1 MTELSRR
8 QFLVAGGA
16 ALVATASAAE
26 PAQATGLAAMT
37 ITGTAVS
44 TLKSFDSAMTTFMTE
59 RGITNGQL
67 AVARGGKLMLARGY
81 TSGGSVTT
89 QPTSL
94 FRIASV
100 SKHITATAIMRLVQE
115 GKLSLGANVASL
127 LGLPTTADPR
137 LANVTIWRLL
147 QHTGGW
153 NKDISGDPVFKD
165 ATISKALGDTLP
177 VSQESIIT
185 YVTGRKLDFAPG
197 SSVAYSNFGYLL
209 LGKVIEKISGMPYA
223 TYVQSK
229 LFSPLGIDR
238 MRLGQTLTRA
248 AGEVTYDSSST
259 GTNVMDTSG
268 DTVKYPYGGFNLEN
282 MAANG
287 GWIASAVDLVRFELI
302 FDKPSVGILNAT
314 SIGRMFA
321 VPETGVNANGW
332 YYGAGWQ
339 VRPVSGGKL
348 NTWHT
353 GGLPGTYTL
362 VVRRSDGITFAAL
375 FNRRQ
380 EGGAPSFSSI
390 DPLLNQAASSVTA
403 WPIADRFSAYF

>member
-8 QFLVAGGA
+8 QLLVAGGA
-16 ALVATASAAE
+16 ALVATASAAK
-26 PAQATGLAAMT
+26 PAQATGLAAMK
-37 ITGTAVS
+37 ITGTPVS
-44 TLKSFDSAMTTFMTE
+44 ALKGFDSAMTTFMTE

-81 TSGGSVTT
+81 TNGGSVTT

-100 SKHITATAIMRLVQE
+100 SKHITATAIMRLAQE
-115 GKLSLGANVASL
+115 GKLSLGAKVASL

-137 LANVTIWRLL
+137 LADVTIWRLL

-153 NKDISGDPVFKD
+153 DRDDDPMFKD
-165 ATISKALGDTLP
+165 ATISKALSDPLP

-197 SSVAYSNFGYLL
+197 SSVGYSNFGYML
-209 LGKVIEKISGMPYA
+209 LGQVIEKISGMPYA
-223 TYVQSK
+223 TYVHSK
-229 LFSPLGIDR
+229 LLSPLGIDR

-248 AGEVTYDSSST
+248 DDEVTYDSSTT

-268 DTVKYPYGGFNLEN
+268 STVKYPYGAFNLEN

-302 FDKPSVGILNAT
+302 FDKPSVGILDAT

-321 VPETGVNANGW
+321 VPETGVNAGGW

-339 VRPVSGGKL
+339 VRPLSGGKR

-353 GGLPGTYTL
+353 GSLPGNYSI
-362 VVRRSDGITFAAL
+362 VVRRYDGITFAAL

-380 EGGAPSFSSI
+380 EGSAPSFSSI
-390 DPLLNQAASSVTA
+390 DPLLYQAASAVTL
-403 WPIADRFSAYF
+403 WPIADRFSTYF